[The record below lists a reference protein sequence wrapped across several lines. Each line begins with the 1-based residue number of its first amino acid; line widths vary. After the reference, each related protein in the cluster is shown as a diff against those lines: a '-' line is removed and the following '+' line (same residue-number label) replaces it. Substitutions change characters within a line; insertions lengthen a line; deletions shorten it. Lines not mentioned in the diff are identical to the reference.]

1 MKCGWGGLPRIFIGK
16 GLFVMSTVTLTRPSS
31 QPAGNKSASNRA
43 HETKPPAHHVNF
55 NNITDEQFQ
64 AAADHMKLEPDIQMM
79 LRTPYREL
87 IVQIP
92 VRMDDGHMEMFH
104 GYRVQHNA
112 VRGPYKGGLRFH
124 PEVDLNEVR
133 SLAALMTWKTALVDI
148 PFGGA
153 KGGVTCDP
161 TKMSRRELQTLTRG
175 FTQKIDMCLGVYRD
189 IAAPDVNTNPQ
200 VMAWIMD
207 EYGKKHGYTP
217 AIVTGKPVNL
227 GGSLGRE
234 AATGRG
240 TMIIT
245 REACKAFGIELKNA
259 TIAVQGFGN
268 VGSWTARLLHEQ
280 GAKIV
285 AVSDVHGGIYNER
298 GLDIRLVAEHV
309 KATGSVRGFPGAKAV
324 TNAELLTL
332 KVDVLIPAALGGAI
346 HRTNV
351 DNVQARLIIE
361 AANSPVTP
369 EADEKLRERNIT
381 VVPDILV
388 NAGGVTV
395 SYFEWVQN
403 LQQIRWEESHVNAEL
418 EKKMLTAWESV
429 HRIHREQGLPMRVA
443 AYVVALE
450 RVAEATR
457 QRV

>member
-1 MKCGWGGLPRIFIGK
+1 MPTSTQQKVSP
-16 GLFVMSTVTLTRPSS
+16 STVNGQVVVKDLSH
-31 QPAGNKSASNRA
+31 KA

-55 NNITDEQFQ
+55 NRITDEQFQ
-64 AAADHMKLEPDIQMM
+64 AAADHMKLEPDIQML

-92 VRMDDGHMEMFH
+92 VRMDDGHLELFH

-133 SLAALMTWKTALVDI
+133 GLAALMTWKTALVDI

-161 TKMSRRELQTLTRG
+161 TRMSRRELQTLTRG
-175 FTQKIDMCLGVYRD
+175 LTQKIDMCLGVYRD
-189 IAAPDVNTNPQ
+189 IAAPDVNTNAQ

-245 REACKAFGIELKNA
+245 REACRAFGIDLKKSTFA
-259 TIAVQGFGN
+259 IQGFGN
-268 VGSWTARLLHEQ
+268 VGSWTARLLHEL

-285 AVSDVHGGIYNER
+285 AVSDVHGGIHDPR
-298 GLDIRLVAEHV
+298 GLDIPRVCEHL
-309 KATGSVRGFPGAKAV
+309 KSTGSVRGFPGAKDV
-324 TNAELLTL
+324 SNAELLTL

-346 HRTNV
+346 DHQNAEAIE
-351 DNVQARLIIE
+351 ARLIIE

-369 EADEKLRERNIT
+369 KADTTLRRRGIA

-403 LQQIRWEESHVNAEL
+403 LQQIRWDEPHVNAEL
-418 EKKMLTAWESV
+418 EKRMLAAWQQV
-429 HRIHREQGLPMRVA
+429 HRISTEQKLPLRVA

>member
-1 MKCGWGGLPRIFIGK
+1 
-16 GLFVMSTVTLTRPSS
+16 MSTTTQKVSPSTVNGQVVTKDLSHKT
-31 QPAGNKSASNRA
+31 

-55 NNITDEQFQ
+55 NRITDEQFQ
-64 AAADHMKLEPDIQMM
+64 AAADHMKLEKDIQML

-92 VRMDDGHMEMFH
+92 VRMDDGHLELFH

-133 SLAALMTWKTALVDI
+133 GLAALMTWKTALVDI

-161 TKMSRRELQTLTRG
+161 TKMSRRELQALTRG
-175 FTQKIDMCLGVYRD
+175 LTQKIDMCLGVYRD
-189 IAAPDVNTNPQ
+189 IAAPDVNTNAQ

-245 REACKAFGIELKNA
+245 REACKACKIDLTKA
-259 TIAVQGFGN
+259 TISVQGFGN
-268 VGSWTARLLHEQ
+268 VGSWTARLLFEQ

-285 AVSDVHGGIYNER
+285 AVSDVHGGIHDDR
-298 GLDIRLVAEHV
+298 GLDIPKVCDHLR
-309 KATGSVRGFPGAKAV
+309 ATGSVRGFPGAKEV
-324 TNAELLTL
+324 SNAELLTQ

-346 HRTNV
+346 SHQNA
-351 DNVQARLIIE
+351 DAIDARLIIE

-369 EADEKLRERNIT
+369 QADEKLRQRGIV

-403 LQQIRWEESHVNAEL
+403 LQQIRWDEPHVNCEL
-418 EKKMLTAWESV
+418 EKRMLAAWQHV
-429 HRIHREQGLPMRVA
+429 HRISIEQKLPLRVA

>member
-1 MKCGWGGLPRIFIGK
+1 
-16 GLFVMSTVTLTRPSS
+16 MSTATLNPPPTRPVIDRS
-31 QPAGNKSASNRA
+31 PAPHQAP
-43 HETKPPAHHVNF
+43 PPAKHMDF
-55 NNITDEQFQ
+55 NRITDEQFA
-64 AAADHMKLEPDIQMM
+64 AAADHMKLDKDVQML

-92 VRMDDGHMEMFH
+92 VRMDDGRLEMFH

-124 PEVDLNEVR
+124 PDVDLNEVR
-133 SLAALMTWKTALVDI
+133 SLAALMTWKTALADI

-161 TKMSRRELQTLTRG
+161 TIMSRAELQSLTRE
-175 FTQKIDMCLGVYRD
+175 FTRKIDMALGIYRD
-189 IAAPDVNTNPQ
+189 IAAPDVNTNAQ

-227 GGSLGRE
+227 GGSLGRDQ
-234 AATGRG
+234 ATGRG

-245 REACKAFGIELKNA
+245 REACKAFGIDLARA
-259 TIAVQGFGN
+259 TVAIQGFGN
-268 VGSWTARLLHEQ
+268 VGSWSAKLIHEL

-285 AVSDVHGGIYNER
+285 AVSDVRGAILCEK
-298 GLDIRLVAEHV
+298 GLDIPRVIEHV
-309 KATGSVRGFPGAKAV
+309 KATGSVVDFPGAQALS
-324 TNAELLTL
+324 NEELLTS
-332 KVDVLIPAALGGAI
+332 KVDVLVPAALGGAI
-346 HRTNV
+346 HR
-351 DNVQARLIIE
+351 DNAEAVEARIIIE
-361 AANSPVTP
+361 AGNSPVTP
-369 EADEKLRERNIT
+369 RADEILRRRGIRI
-381 VVPDILV
+381 VPDILV

-403 LQQIRWEESHVNAEL
+403 LQQIRWSLQSVNEEL
-418 EKKMLTAWESV
+418 EKRMLAAWNAVYRV
-429 HRIHREQGLPMRVA
+429 HADDRLPLRVA
-443 AYVVALE
+443 AYVVALG

-457 QRV
+457 QRY

>member
-1 MKCGWGGLPRIFIGK
+1 MTSSVLKLPKARTKNKTIRSGAAS
-16 GLFVMSTVTLTRPSS
+16 GSRPQDIRS
-31 QPAGNKSASNRA
+31 PAGQ
-43 HETKPPAHHVNF
+43 TNF
-55 NNITDEQFQ
+55 DQLTNEQFNI
-64 AAADHMKLEPDIQMM
+64 AAEHMKLEPDIRTL

-92 VRMDDGHMEMFH
+92 VRMDDGHLELFL

-133 SLAALMTWKTALVDI
+133 SLAALMTWKTALIDV

-161 TKMSRRELQTLTRG
+161 TQMSRNELQSLSRG
-175 FTQKIDMCLGVYRD
+175 LTQKIDMALGVYRD
-189 IAAPDVNTNPQ
+189 IPAPDMNTNAQ

-227 GGSLGRE
+227 GGSQGRDQ
-234 AATGRG
+234 ATGRG

-245 REACKAFGIELKNA
+245 REACRAFGMDLKRA
-259 TIAVQGFGN
+259 TVAIQGFGN
-268 VGSWTARLLHEQ
+268 VGSWTARLLAEQ

-285 AVSDVHGGIYNER
+285 AVSDVNGGIFKET
-298 GLDIRLVAEHV
+298 GLDIEQVRQHL
-309 KATGSVRGFPGAKAV
+309 KQTGSVVEMKGTRPV
-324 TNAELLTL
+324 DNSELITL
-332 KVDVLIPAALGGAI
+332 DVDILIPAALGGAI
-346 HRTNV
+346 HKGNAEAV
-351 DNVQARLIIE
+351 HARLVVE

-369 EADEKLRERNIT
+369 EADQTLQSRGVI

-403 LQQIRWEESHVNAEL
+403 LQQLHWDLAHVNEEL
-418 EKKMLTAWESV
+418 EKHMIRAWQQVYAS
-429 HRIHREQGLPMRVA
+429 HCRQNLPLRIA
-443 AYVVALE
+443 AYCVALDKL
-450 RVAEATR
+450 AEATR
-457 QRV
+457 QRY

>member
-1 MKCGWGGLPRIFIGK
+1 MD
-16 GLFVMSTVTLTRPSS
+16 
-31 QPAGNKSASNRA
+31 
-43 HETKPPAHHVNF
+43 F
-55 NNITDEQFQ
+55 NQITDEQFLI
-64 AAADHMKLEPDIQMM
+64 AAGEMRLEDEIRLL
-79 LRTPYREL
+79 LRSPYREL

-92 VRMDDGHMEMFH
+92 VRMDDGHMELFH

-124 PEVDLNEVR
+124 PDVDLNEVR

-153 KGGVTCDP
+153 KGGITCDP
-161 TKMSRRELQTLTRG
+161 TQMSRNELQALTRG
-175 FTQKIDMCLGVYRD
+175 LTQKISMALGPYRD

-207 EYGKKHGYTP
+207 EYGKRHGYTP

-234 AATGRG
+234 SATGRG
-240 TMIIT
+240 TMIIA
-245 REACKAFGIELKNA
+245 REACRAFGVNLRGA
-259 TIAVQGFGN
+259 TVAVQGFGN
-268 VGSWTARLLHEQ
+268 VGSWAARFLADE
-280 GAKIV
+280 GARIV
-285 AVSDVHGGIYNER
+285 AVSDVHGGVFAEG
-298 GLDIRLVAEHV
+298 GLDMKALSEHV
-309 KATGSVRGFPGAKAV
+309 RATRSVVGLAGARAID
-324 TNAELLTL
+324 NAELLTL
-332 KVDVLIPAALGGAI
+332 KVDLLVPAALGGAI
-346 HRTNV
+346 HR
-351 DNVQARLIIE
+351 DNVQDVKARLILE

-369 EADEKLRERNIT
+369 RADEVLRSRGIP

-403 LQQIRWEESHVNAEL
+403 LQQVRWELDHVNAEL
-418 EKKMLTAWESV
+418 EKKMIAAWQGV
-429 HRIHREQGLPMRVA
+429 HAIHADKKLPLRIA
-443 AYVVALE
+443 AYMLALG

-457 QRV
+457 QRY

>member
-1 MKCGWGGLPRIFIGK
+1 MP
-16 GLFVMSTVTLTRPSS
+16 SATLTPTK
-31 QPAGNKSASNRA
+31 AKTSAPNESNVSHKV
-43 HETKPPAHHVNF
+43 HETKAPSHHVNF
-55 NNITDEQFQ
+55 NRITDAQFQ
-64 AAADHMKLEPDIQMM
+64 AAADHMKLEPDIQML

-92 VRMDDGHMEMFH
+92 VRMDDGHLELFH

-161 TKMSRRELQTLTRG
+161 TKMSRNELQKLTRG

-245 REACKAFGIELKNA
+245 REACKAFKVNLKNA
-259 TIAVQGFGN
+259 KIAIQGFGN

-285 AVSDVHGGIYNER
+285 AVSDVHGGIFDDR
-298 GLDIRLVAEHV
+298 GLDIPKVCEHL
-309 KATGSVRGFPGAKAV
+309 KSTGSVRGFPGAKEV
-324 TNAELLTL
+324 TNSELLTL
-332 KVDVLIPAALGGAI
+332 SVDVLIPAALGGAI
-346 HRTNV
+346 NEKNADEV
-351 DNVQARLIIE
+351 SAKLIIE

-369 EADEKLRERNIT
+369 QADELLRNRNIN

-403 LQQIRWEESHVNAEL
+403 LQQIRWEENHVNTEL
-418 EKKMLTAWESV
+418 EKRMMGAWNAVYGVASG
-429 HRIHREQGLPMRVA
+429 QKLPMRVA

>member
-1 MKCGWGGLPRIFIGK
+1 
-16 GLFVMSTVTLTRPSS
+16 MSTAILTPPNG
-31 QPAGNKSASNRA
+31 QAKIKGMANRA
-43 HETKPPAHHVNF
+43 HETKPPVHHVDF
-55 NNITDEQFQ
+55 NRITDEQFQ

-161 TKMSRRELQTLTRG
+161 TKMSRRELQALTRG

-245 REACKAFGIELKNA
+245 REACKAFGIDLKNA
-259 TIAVQGFGN
+259 TIAIQGFGN

-285 AVSDVHGGIYNER
+285 AVSDVQGGIHNER
-298 GLDIRLVAEHV
+298 GLDIRLVSEHL
-309 KATGSVRGFPGAKAV
+309 KATGSVKGFPGAKAV

-346 HRTNV
+346 DHHNAG
-351 DNVQARLIIE
+351 NVQARIIIE

-369 EADEKLRERNIT
+369 RADEVLRQRDIT
-381 VVPDILV
+381 IEPDILV

-403 LQQIRWEESHVNAEL
+403 LQQMRWEESHVNAEL
-418 EKKMLTAWESV
+418 EKKMLTAWASV